1 MCCVSNYHID
11 FWVWFYD
18 NRTKTNLQTTVSNS
32 CNIEIRFKKTLGHI
46 VLVAREMINWQV
58 MYVWRCY
65 KYVRQIGRDNQLNK
79 IIYFA

>member
-1 MCCVSNYHID
+1 MYHID
-11 FWVWFYD
+11 FWVWFCD
-18 NRTKTNLQTTVSNS
+18 NETKTIKVSHLRNINTNVLQKDFDHV
-32 CNIEIRFKKTLGHI
+32 
-46 VLVAREMINWQV
+46 VVVAREMINWQV

>member
-1 MCCVSNYHID
+1 MMGQKQI
-11 FWVWFYD
+11 
-18 NRTKTNLQTTVSNS
+18 TVSHL
-32 CNIEIRFKKTLGHI
+32 CNKQMRFKKVFGHI